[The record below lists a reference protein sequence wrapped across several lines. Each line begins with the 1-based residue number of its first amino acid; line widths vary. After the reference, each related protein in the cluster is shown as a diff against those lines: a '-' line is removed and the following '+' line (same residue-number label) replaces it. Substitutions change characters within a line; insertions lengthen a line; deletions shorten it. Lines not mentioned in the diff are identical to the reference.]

1 MMNGVRL
8 GVFALLTAVACTPS
22 QNHDALRMASEDV
35 DEMGMKPYVFALL
48 QTGRG
53 HDTMFQTKPRP
64 DSVLSDLFAGWA
76 HGQHRR
82 VGGRGEAGGGRSFL
96 DVPRAPRSWRGV
108 FVLNTSDTAEARG
121 WVDQDPAVQ
130 AGVFDVVLAPW
141 YSSGALQAVQGL
153 HQDLQASE

>member
-1 MMNGVRL
+1 MMKGARL
-8 GVFALLTAVACTPS
+8 GVFALLTAIACTPS
-22 QNHDALRMASEDV
+22 QNHDALRMASQDV
-35 DEMGMKPYVFALL
+35 DAMGMKPYVFALL
-48 QTGRG
+48 QTG
-53 HDTMFQTKPRP
+53 DTVPRP
-64 DSVLSDLFAGWA
+64 DSVLSDLFAGHMA
-76 HGQHRR
+76 NIEGLAEEGKL
-82 VGGRGEAGGGRSFL
+82 VVAGPFY

-121 WVDQDPAVQ
+121 WVNQDPAVQ

>member
-1 MMNGVRL
+1 MMNDARL

-48 QTGRG
+48 QTG
-53 HDTMFQTKPRP
+53 DTMPRP
-64 DSVLSDLFAGWA
+64 DSVLSDLFAGHMA
-76 HGQHRR
+76 NIEELAEEGKL
-82 VGGRGEAGGGRSFL
+82 VVAGPFY

-130 AGVFDVVLAPW
+130 AGVFDVVLTPW

>member
-22 QNHDALRMASEDV
+22 QNHDALRISSQGV

-48 QTGRG
+48 QTG
-53 HDTMFQTKPRP
+53 DTIPRP
-64 DSVLSDLFAGWA
+64 DSVLSDLFAGHMA
-76 HGQHRR
+76 NIERLAEEGKL
-82 VGGRGEAGGGRSFL
+82 VVAGPFY

-121 WVDQDPAVQ
+121 WVDQDPAVK

>member
-1 MMNGVRL
+1 MMNGVRM
-8 GVFALLTAVACTPS
+8 GVFALLTAVACTPC
-22 QNHDALRMASEDV
+22 QNHDAFRISSQVV

-48 QTGRG
+48 QTG
-53 HDTMFQTKPRP
+53 DTILG
-64 DSVLSDLFAGWA
+64 SVLSDLFAGHMA
-76 HGQHRR
+76 NIERLAEEGKL
-82 VGGRGEAGGGRSFL
+82 VVAGPFY

-121 WVDQDPAVQ
+121 WVDQDPAVK